1 MVLKDGSPLEASL
14 STFGILNWEDCRKLW
29 WPYWSSPTNQG
40 ILGTWGSKKQS
51 GCIQTLWHPP
61 KPMINIHRLTL
72 HLSPLLTLKKCILN
86 QDKVQR
92 DVILPLHSLAT
103 KNMDQQVKRP
113 TGTARKP
120 VNWASPLIDTKN
132 KGIATSDIP
141 TLPAHESVQIAAGT
155 SADTWASRGKF
166 SQQPQYR
173 QKTSNEVLEPFTLQC
188 DNRTMHLGH
197 DNQHFFFS
205 DDESSEDS
213 LTLVNNFDPT
223 PIFPSRDLPMDDWVR
238 RFGEVEQSIQADTVQ
253 QFLEPQQ
260 SSAYCLLLLL

>member
-1 MVLKDGSPLEASL
+1 
-14 STFGILNWEDCRKLW
+14 
-29 WPYWSSPTNQG
+29 
-40 ILGTWGSKKQS
+40 
-51 GCIQTLWHPP
+51 
-61 KPMINIHRLTL
+61 MINIHRLTL

-188 DNRTMHLGH
+188 DNRTMHLATIISTS
-197 DNQHFFFS
+197 FS
-205 DDESSEDS
+205 QMMNPLKTRLLWSTI
-213 LTLVNNFDPT
+213 LIP
-223 PIFPSRDLPMDDWVR
+223 
-238 RFGEVEQSIQADTVQ
+238 
-253 QFLEPQQ
+253 PQYSPLGTYQ
-260 SSAYCLLLLL
+260 WMTMS